1 MNQEK
6 NQVYIGTQSIDQL
19 FPVHKNLHQN
29 AEKHQAIIL
38 YAKFI
43 NTLVIM

>member
-6 NQVYIGTQSIDQL
+6 NQVYIGTQSINQL

-29 AEKHQAIIL
+29 AEKKSSHN
-38 YAKFI
+38 F
-43 NTLVIM
+43 VC